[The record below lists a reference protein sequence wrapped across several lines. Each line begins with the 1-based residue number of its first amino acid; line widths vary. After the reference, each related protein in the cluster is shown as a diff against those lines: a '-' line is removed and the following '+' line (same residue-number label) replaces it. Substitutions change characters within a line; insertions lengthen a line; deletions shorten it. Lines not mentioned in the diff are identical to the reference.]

1 MAEKTREE
9 ELEILLA
16 ESDLRVD
23 TLEDRVAELESQCL
37 NLAESNDALDNHND
51 ELLEECE
58 NLRAQLNA
66 VVDEDLGGRVIRE
79 DVANTKEVDRLR
91 AELSYAKK
99 IIDQSSGEVFKAQAL
114 REILQS
120 LLTSWNVPK
129 HKPFTPEA
137 MIERPST
144 DPDTVYGTKG

>member
-1 MAEKTREE
+1 MTEKTREE

-51 ELLEECE
+51 ELLEEYE

-66 VVDEDLGGRVIRE
+66 VVDEDLRPYVDTKDNKSLE
-79 DVANTKEVDRLR
+79 YMQVQLDNTRG
-91 AELSYAKK
+91 ELLEISTKSFVLHNTLKALLDSWEGPK
-99 IIDQSSGEVFKAQAL
+99 I
-114 REILQS
+114 
-120 LLTSWNVPK
+120 
-129 HKPFTPEA
+129 KPFTRPE
-137 MIERPST
+137 MLERPST